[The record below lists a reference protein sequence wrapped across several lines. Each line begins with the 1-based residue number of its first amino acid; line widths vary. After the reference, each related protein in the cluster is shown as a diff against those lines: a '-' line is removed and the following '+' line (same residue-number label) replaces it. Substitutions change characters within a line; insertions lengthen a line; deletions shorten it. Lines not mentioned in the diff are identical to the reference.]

1 MNTFA
6 QKLIIPIA
14 IIIAGGLVAGA
25 IFMTQSKPK
34 TPSVTDVLNTKP
46 EITVAPVSNS
56 DHIRGKKDAKIVIID
71 YSDTECPFCKSF
83 HESLKKI
90 FDEYGANN
98 TVAWVYRSFPL
109 DIHKKAPKEAE
120 ALECA
125 AELGGNEGFW
135 KYTDEIYRV
144 TTSNDTLDLAQL
156 PVIAENVGLN
166 KAAFTTCIDSGK
178 YAAKVD
184 ADYEAGRL
192 AGANGTP
199 YTVLVV
205 NGEYIPLVDEQGRGL
220 GALPYTSLKSI
231 IESFLK

>member
-14 IIIAGGLVAGA
+14 IVIAGGLVAGA

-166 KAAFTTCIDSGK
+166 KAAFTTCLDSGK

-184 ADYEAGRL
+184 ADYAAGKL

-205 NGEYIPLVDEQGRGL
+205 NGENIPLVDEQGRGL

>member
-14 IIIAGGLVAGA
+14 IVIAGGLVAGA

-34 TPSVTDVLNTKP
+34 TPSVTDTLNTAA

-56 DHIRGKKDAKIVIID
+56 EHIRGKKDAKIVIVD

-125 AELGGNEGFW
+125 TELGGNDGFW
-135 KYTDEIYRV
+135 KYTDEIYKV
-144 TTSNDTLDLAQL
+144 TTSNDSLDPAQL
-156 PVIAENVGLN
+156 PLIAERVGLD
-166 KAAFTTCIDSGK
+166 KVAFTTCLNSGK
-178 YAAKVD
+178 YAAKID
-184 ADYEAGRL
+184 ADYAAGRL

-199 YTVLVV
+199 YTVLIVG
-205 NGEYIPLVDEQGRGL
+205 GENIPLVDEQGRGL